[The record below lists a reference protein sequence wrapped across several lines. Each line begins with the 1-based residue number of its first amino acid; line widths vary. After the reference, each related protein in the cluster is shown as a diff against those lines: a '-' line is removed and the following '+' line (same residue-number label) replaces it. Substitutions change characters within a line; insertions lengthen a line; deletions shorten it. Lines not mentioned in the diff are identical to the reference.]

1 MIAKSIRT
9 ALSALIPVAL
19 LALLAGCISF
29 PVVGGLG
36 WPEGVGG
43 GNGANGSG
51 SGFATGTGTGTGT
64 AFGSGGSGTA
74 APSTGTSYLSYVLE
88 GGSVRRWTKNQI
100 RVAVD
105 TSSVPA
111 GWQPYMA
118 QYVVEGCQEW
128 ARESGGA
135 FTVTV
140 VNGGSGDVN
149 VRWVDSISYGGS
161 GLVTGVT
168 RISMTSSYFWPPDVE
183 LALRAGG
190 MALPDAE
197 LETTAIHEIGHA
209 LGMAGHS
216 PGSQDVMYYA
226 STATD
231 LTGDDIATL
240 HDLYSR
246 TAEIAD
252 APAWAAGVRGARTV
266 TYYALRGGGCT
277 RHDDRHVHP

>member
-1 MIAKSIRT
+1 S
-9 ALSALIPVAL
+9 
-19 LALLAGCISF
+19 G
-29 PVVGGLG
+29 
-36 WPEGVGG
+36 
-43 GNGANGSG
+43 GSG
-51 SGFATGTGTGTGT
+51 SGTAAGTG
-64 AFGSGGSGTA
+64 AASGSGGWGTA
-74 APSTGTSYLSYVLE
+74 APSTGTSYLNHVLE
-88 GGSVRRWTKNQI
+88 SGSVRRWTKSQI
-100 RVAVD
+100 RVAID

-111 GWQPYMA
+111 GWQAYMA

-135 FTVTV
+135 FTVAV
-140 VNGGSGDVN
+140 VNGGVGDVN
-149 VRWVDSISYGGS
+149 VRWVDSISSSGG

-190 MALPDAE
+190 MTLPDAE

-226 STATD
+226 STAAD
-231 LTGDDIATL
+231 LTGNDIATL

-252 APAWAAGVRGARTV
+252 APAWAAGVRGTRTV
-266 TYYALRGGGCT
+266 SYTALWGGGCT
-277 RHDDRHVHP
+277 RHYGGHAHP

>member
-1 MIAKSIRT
+1 MTAKNMRT
-9 ALSALIPVAL
+9 ALVALIPVAL

-36 WPEGVGG
+36 WSEGATGT
-43 GNGANGSG
+43 GSG
-51 SGFATGTGTGTGT
+51 SGVATGTGT
-64 AFGSGGSGTA
+64 ASSSGGSATA
-74 APSTGTSYLSYVLE
+74 APSTGTSYLSSVLE
-88 GGSVRRWTKNQI
+88 SGSVRRWTKSEI

-118 QYVVEGCQEW
+118 QYVAEGCQQW
-128 ARESGGA
+128 AEESGGA
-135 FTVTV
+135 FSVTV

-183 LALRAGG
+183 LALHAGG

-197 LETTAIHEIGHA
+197 LETTAVHEIGHA

-216 PGSQDVMYYA
+216 PNLQDVMFYA
-226 STATD
+226 STATR
-231 LTGDDIATL
+231 LTGNDIATL
-240 HDLYSR
+240 RDLYGR

-252 APAWAAGVRGARTV
+252 APAWAAGVRGARIV
-266 TYYALRGGGCT
+266 TYYALVGGGCA
-277 RHDDRHVHP
+277 RQHGGHAHP